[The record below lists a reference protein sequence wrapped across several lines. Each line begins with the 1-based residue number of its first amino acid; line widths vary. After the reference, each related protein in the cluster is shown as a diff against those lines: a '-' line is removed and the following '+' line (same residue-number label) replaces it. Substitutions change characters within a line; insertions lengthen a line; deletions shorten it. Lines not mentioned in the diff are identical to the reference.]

1 MAQVKIYGLN
11 RHLKTVH
18 NKLSDTIHTCIV
30 EELSFPIEKKFHRF
44 ITFDQEMIIFPEDKS
59 ECYTIIEIM
68 MIEGRKPETKKALIK
83 RLFKEIAISVNIAPN
98 DLEIVIIESPAVNW
112 GFRGMCGDEITLS
125 YKVDV

>member
-11 RHLKTVH
+11 SHLKTVH

-30 EELSFPIEKKFHRF
+30 EELSFPREKKFHRF

-68 MIEGRKPETKKALIK
+68 IMEGRKPETK
-83 RLFKEIAISVNIAPN
+83 RH
-98 DLEIVIIESPAVNW
+98 
-112 GFRGMCGDEITLS
+112 
-125 YKVDV
+125 